1 MNQST
6 LETFL
11 EPEFAQDNGHATQ
24 VIVSIL
30 KDFNVA
36 WTDRNWYLHAQDLV
50 YLDEKL
56 ADLLVK
62 RSIARKQEVG

>member
-6 LETFL
+6 LEAFL
-11 EPEFAQDNGHATQ
+11 GPAITRDNAQVRQ
-24 VIVSIL
+24 VLVSIL

-62 RSIARKQEVG
+62 RGIARKPEVS